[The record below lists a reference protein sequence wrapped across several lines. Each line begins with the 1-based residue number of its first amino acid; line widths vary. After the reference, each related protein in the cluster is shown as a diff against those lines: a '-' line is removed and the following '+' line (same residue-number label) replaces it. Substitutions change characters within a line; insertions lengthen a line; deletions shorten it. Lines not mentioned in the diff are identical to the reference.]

1 MKKTFG
7 ESTFD
12 ILNIIALSI
21 LGIITFYPF
30 YYIFIYSISNPDL
43 AAGGLT
49 IYPKGIT
56 ILNYLTIFK
65 IQGIFHA
72 AFISAARTVTGTVLT
87 LTGCS
92 LVAYGLSKNKLP
104 LRKFMYRAL
113 LLTMY
118 INSGLIPWYL
128 TMKAMGLRNNFLLYI
143 LPGTVVAFYVVL
155 LKTYFE
161 QLPPSIEESAMVDG
175 ANHFTVWRKLIMP
188 MSRPILA
195 TVAIFQAVGQW
206 NGWTDNLYLC
216 NNPKLQTLQLMLL
229 NFLQSSSANAFEGRI
244 VDTTQI
250 TQITPTSVRMTI
262 TIVVV
267 LPVFLVYPLLQ
278 RHFIKGILLGAVKG

>member
-1 MKKTFG
+1 MKKTFS
-7 ESTFD
+7 ETTFD
-12 ILNIIALSI
+12 ILNIIALTI

-49 IYPKGIT
+49 IYPKGST

-65 IQGIFHA
+65 IEGIFHA
-72 AFISAARTVTGTVLT
+72 AYISAARTVTGTVLT

-118 INSGLIPWYL
+118 ISSGLIPWYL

-175 ANHFTVWRKLIMP
+175 ANYFTIWRKLIMP

-216 NNPKLQTLQLMLL
+216 NSPKLQTLQLMLL

-250 TQITPTSVRMTI
+250 VQITPTSVRMTI